1 MSLCLPTHLELR
13 PVHGHVDPVRVGP
26 QPQVFVVV
34 RVVHRVVKLLVD
46 LRQAAK
52 LREIIISGASLN
64 PDSSLGGTSLYLLFI
79 LGDVEDFLE
88 GEEGFLELLQPLR
101 LRHLTP
107 LEHLRHVLDVLWVG
121 FNFESERLRDI
132 S

>member
-1 MSLCLPTHLELR
+1 MLQS
-13 PVHGHVDPVRVGP
+13 
-26 QPQVFVVV
+26 
-34 RVVHRVVKLLVD
+34 
-46 LRQAAK
+46 
-52 LREIIISGASLN
+52 I
-64 PDSSLGGTSLYLLFI
+64 PDSSFYGTALLYYLLFI

-121 FNFESERLRDI
+121 FNFELERLRDI

>member
-1 MSLCLPTHLELR
+1 MGHL
-13 PVHGHVDPVRVGP
+13 VY
-26 QPQVFVVV
+26 Q
-34 RVVHRVVKLLVD
+34 
-46 LRQAAK
+46 RQFWYAK
-52 LREIIISGASLN
+52 S
-64 PDSSLGGTSLYLLFI
+64 DFCKYLLFI